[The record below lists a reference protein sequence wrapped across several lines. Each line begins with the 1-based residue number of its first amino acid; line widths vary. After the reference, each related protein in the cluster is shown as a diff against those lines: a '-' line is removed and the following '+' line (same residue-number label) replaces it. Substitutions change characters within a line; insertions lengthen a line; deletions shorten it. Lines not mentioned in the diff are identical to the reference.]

1 VTTIASLRRQLAECA
16 RRVPPRA
23 EGPSSSMTTSELR
36 HAITDSLGIDEDTL
50 AVIGPGLKLAI
61 VAEIARRDRGIR
73 G

>member
-1 VTTIASLRRQLAECA
+1 
-16 RRVPPRA
+16 
-23 EGPSSSMTTSELR
+23 MTTSELR